1 MNPLEEFKRT
11 PEETEY
17 YNYLLLSIYFYL
29 KHNNYNT
36 TAESLFNE
44 GNLGNIFKFPQEVEE
59 GSNEAEK
66 LQKKFIQH
74 FYYNSYFKSQDTF
87 DIISDFWGQFWEIF
101 ANKIKESNQT
111 ISPIDK
117 LINQDKMRMTCKNIF
132 YII

>member
-1 MNPLEEFKRT
+1 M
-11 PEETEY
+11 
-17 YNYLLLSIYFYL
+17 YLLLSIYFYL

-36 TAESLFNE
+36 TAENLFNE
-44 GNLGNIFKFPQEVEE
+44 GNLGNIFKFPQEVQE
-59 GSNEAEK
+59 GTNEAEK

-87 DIISDFWGQFWEIF
+87 DIISDFWNQFWEIF

-117 LINQDKMRMTCKNIF
+117 LINQDKMRMTCKNF
-132 YII
+132 L